1 MSNVRASLSLF
12 QKEAPVI
19 FFKGCARGAREGERT
34 EEPAAKALVFRFLR
48 SLAVRRMLLAKNAS
62 WELVCHLNALFVS
75 QWKFFLYNTSHRQPK
90 RTLCGFGLQRSFGR
104 NILELLVYYLMPNK
118 CKNLKDMKSSCLSVC
133 TSSL

>member
-1 MSNVRASLSLF
+1 MRNVRASLSLF

-62 WELVCHLNALFVS
+62 WELVCHLNASFVS
-75 QWKFFLYNTSHRQPK
+75 QWKLKSFCITQATGSPSA
-90 RTLCGFGLQRSFGR
+90 LCVGSGFRGH
-104 NILELLVYYLMPNK
+104 LVGTY
-118 CKNLKDMKSSCLSVC
+118 
-133 TSSL
+133 